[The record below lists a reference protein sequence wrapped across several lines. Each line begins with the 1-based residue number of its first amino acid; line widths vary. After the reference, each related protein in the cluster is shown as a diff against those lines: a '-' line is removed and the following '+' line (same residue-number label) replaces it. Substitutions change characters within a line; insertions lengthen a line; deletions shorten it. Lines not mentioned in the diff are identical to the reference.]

1 MRISCTVVAI
11 VVAASLMT
19 GAWAQTAPAPVKVA
33 VVDLARVSN
42 EYARLAE
49 MRTEIQGWYQQQ
61 QKYLEELANGYSFL
75 TEEHF
80 KEVLDILSKPRPLA
94 QPLAKRRDELQKLN
108 EEKEAR
114 FLELQAKVDRTDK
127 ERDEFNQLQEIN
139 QARNGD
145 IDKVAE
151 DLRNQFMDKKTKAET
166 DLTDAITQAVKDV
179 ATGAG
184 YVLVLNKMGVM
195 YGGDDITDV
204 VIHKLNGSTAAPKP
218 ATGGAPGGPG
228 GQAPA
233 GAPPEGGA
241 PGGGQ

>member
-1 MRISCTVVAI
+1 MRTLLALAAAVLAATVV
-11 VVAASLMT
+11 T
-19 GAWAQTAPAPVKVA
+19 GAWAQNTPAPVKVA
-33 VVDLARVSN
+33 VVDLARVSG

-49 MRTEIQGWYQQQ
+49 VRVEIQGWYQQQ
-61 QKYLEELANGYSFL
+61 QKYLEELANGYAFL

-80 KEVLDILSKPRPLA
+80 KEVLDILGKPRPLP

-108 EEKEAR
+108 EEKEGR

-139 QARNGD
+139 NARNAD

-151 DLRNQFMDKKTKAET
+151 DLRDQFMEKKTQAET

-184 YVLVLNKMGVM
+184 YILVLNKMGVM

-204 VIHKLNGSTAAPKP
+204 VIRKLNGSTAAPKP
-218 ATGGAPGGPG
+218 ATGARPSGTT
-228 GQAPA
+228 PA
-233 GAPPEGGA
+233 GGA